1 MCVRGVG
8 VCGRRRVFWWV
19 GRLCVLWF
27 RSSYGGRFPRDCRVS
42 RDSDKLLCTVWLCW
56 FWFPL
61 VHFGIVGLED
71 IEEVVD
77 VCLFVML
84 CLSLILFSFLCLIP
98 ILLSRFLS
106 MDSSLMDLEPNNSSW
121 FYLFTPQ
128 PQPFEPLLCYIQEE
142 QKKNRMFLWYE
153 DQLSHTHPSHSQTC
167 WYPIFFPLL
176 RDPLPPLHLVCAR
189 LLDPQVLSF
198 SLSWHRPPY
207 IYVFP
212 WSLTL
217 SIK

>member
-1 MCVRGVG
+1 M
-8 VCGRRRVFWWV
+8 
-19 GRLCVLWF
+19 
-27 RSSYGGRFPRDCRVS
+27 S
-42 RDSDKLLCTVWLCW
+42 RDSDKLLCTVCLCW

-106 MDSSLMDLEPNNSSW
+106 MDSSLMDLEPNNSSG

-142 QKKNRMFLWYE
+142 QKKTECFCGMKTNYHTLTPHTLKPVGI
-153 DQLSHTHPSHSQTC
+153 LSS
-167 WYPIFFPLL
+167 
-176 RDPLPPLHLVCAR
+176 
-189 LLDPQVLSF
+189 
-198 SLSWHRPPY
+198 SLSLGIP
-207 IYVFP
+207 FP
-212 WSLTL
+212 RST
-217 SIK
+217 SCVQGF